1 MYLGDTFIYK
11 DPVVSYCLLLALGEF
26 THERV
31 AVVRR
36 MCVDVIK
43 CNSSPW
49 PINLLPRT
57 CATSATPR

>member
-31 AVVRR
+31 ARCSAHVRR
-36 MCVDVIK
+36 RYQM
-43 CNSSPW
+43 
-49 PINLLPRT
+49 
-57 CATSATPR
+57 